1 MKGKKKFDEPVVED
15 TSEMLVEEEPV
26 VEEIERVEAEV
37 VMTGVVTANML
48 NIRSGPGLSF
58 LPCGT
63 LYKGDKV
70 EYTVENDEWVKLANR
85 KASYCMKQFIR

>member
-1 MKGKKKFDEPVVED
+1 MKGKKKFDEPVVEE
-15 TSEMLVEEEPV
+15 TSEVSVEEESV
-26 VEEIERVEAEV
+26 VEEVERVEAEI

-63 LYKGDKV
+63 LCKGDKV
-70 EYTVENDEWVKLANR
+70 EYTIENDEWVKLADR
-85 KASYCMKQFIR
+85 KASYCMKQFIQ